1 MGNVSSRPDDGA
13 ALYFKD
19 QNRCE
24 LPAQAAHDGH
34 AAPLLTCHLASEH
47 FIPHC
52 YESSKAQLCPYCSE

>member
-24 LPAQAAHDGH
+24 SPHRLLVLGTPLLLLLANVTPAQ
-34 AAPLLTCHLASEH
+34 
-47 FIPHC
+47 
-52 YESSKAQLCPYCSE
+52 